1 MSISNNLVLFKYLIE
16 QFGFDKF
23 EDLQGK
29 FYDVELQSETAETSL
44 FFQMLADKV
53 RFDVGKL
60 KDYDENIIRHL
71 ETINRHRNPKFNLK
85 YYQYFSLLFTEYYL
99 DHYLQDDLEFAESL
113 QLFAER
119 IYADETNAD
128 EDLKTFDKDELN
140 LIAYWMATG
149 SGKTLIL
156 HFNVLQYKHYAK
168 KHSRKTNNFIL
179 LTPNASLSEQHL
191 ADARESGI
199 EADFYKHDKA
209 GGNLKIIDIHK
220 IREFASGQGVTVS
233 VDEFGQENVVFV
245 DEGHKGDK
253 KDESVTRA
261 LREKMGFNG
270 FTFEYSATFG
280 QVGKDLQNYY
290 AKRII
295 FDYSYKYF
303 YKDGYGKDYY
313 IDNIS
318 DNKELDTRDGRNR
331 YLMLNLLVFGQQK
344 ALYNQSKEELSEYQL
359 ENPLQIFVGHTVIPK
374 AKAKADIEN
383 NKQTI
388 TDVEL
393 LLEFYKDF
401 LKHPA
406 VYKNIIQDVLDC
418 KDTLCEEYNLRLK
431 WLFTNSKNPNEI
443 YNLLLDEV
451 FNADTP
457 TELELHILQKTGGE
471 IALKVKGSNF
481 YFGLI
486 NIGDVSAFKT
496 QLKDEFLF
504 ERNVFNEKFF
514 ENLSATIAKPI
525 NILIGARKFIEGWN
539 NYRVSGIGLINFGKS
554 EGSQILQLFG
564 RGVRLRGKDN
574 SLKRSI
580 ESERD
585 FANLPIVETLNV
597 FGLNANYITKF
608 KDSLE
613 AEGVKTEF
621 EYIDVP
627 TYLYKEQEGEKISDL
642 GLITIKQRE
651 DVPPFY
657 STDTLEFK
665 FDANISVNLDL
676 STKKHTLTADED
688 ESRRIAGT
696 TLQSLG
702 IYENYIDF
710 NQVNLELLQLKRLKK
725 FDNLTISTENLKDLC
740 RESFCNI
747 TLEKDLQ
754 INLLTDIENLQK
766 ITVSILKKY
775 LVLYYSNFQRVYE
788 AKNMQ
793 SVILTEEHPALKG
806 LDYSLKIE
814 KTDGNGLR
822 HPNINQ
828 LIEDIED
835 FVEETKESI
844 EKYKDSNIL
853 KNVWFDQHLF
863 QPLLISSKEQETRFH
878 IEAISPQ
885 GINEGE
891 AKFVSDFS
899 SYIASSKA
907 EGKYADCDFYL
918 LRNGTKSKGFGFYFS
933 SAGGFFPDFLLWIKQ
948 SKDSKEK
955 QYLTFVDPHGLRNEQ
970 GGSNSDKIKLA
981 ERLKDQDTEFP
992 DVKEITLNSFILSP
1006 STLKEANISSWLS
1019 EERFKELDTPQ
1030 KLRDYCEEL
1039 NILEMPQNGAVSDY
1053 IEKIVE
1059 KSLDEAI

>member
-1 MSISNNLVLFKYLIE
+1 MSISKNLVLFKYLIE
-16 QFGFDKF
+16 QFGLYKLDNGLRTLSF
-23 EDLQGK
+23 
-29 FYDVELQSETAETSL
+29 VELQSETAETSL
-44 FFQMLADKV
+44 FFQNLADKV
-53 RFDVGKL
+53 NFDDIKL
-60 KDYDENIIRHL
+60 KEYDENIIRHL

-99 DHYLQDDLEFAESL
+99 DHYLEDDLEFAESL
-113 QLFAER
+113 QAFATR
-119 IYADETNAD
+119 IYADEANAD

-199 EADFYKHDKA
+199 EADFYKHDKS
-209 GGNLKIIDIHK
+209 GDNLKIIDIHK

-318 DNKELDTRDGRNR
+318 DNKELDTKEGRNR

-374 AKAKADIEN
+374 ATAKGDKEN
-383 NKQTI
+383 NEQTI
-388 TDVEL
+388 SDVKL
-393 LLEFYKDF
+393 LLEFYQDF

-406 VYKNIIQDVLDC
+406 TYKKIIQDVIDC
-418 KDTLCEEYNLRLK
+418 KDKLCEEYNLRLK
-431 WLFTNSKNPNEI
+431 WLFTNSINPNEI
-443 YNLLLDEV
+443 YNLLLNEV

-457 TELELHILQKTGGE
+457 TELELHTIQKTSGE
-471 IALKVKGSNF
+471 IALNVKGNKS

-496 QLKDEFLF
+496 QLKEEFSF
-504 ERNVFNEKFF
+504 ERDVFNEKFF
-514 ENLSATIAKPI
+514 ENLSATVAKPI

-554 EGSQILQLFG
+554 EGSQIIQLFG
-564 RGVRLRGKDN
+564 RGVRLRGRDN
-574 SLKRSI
+574 SLKRST
-580 ESERD
+580 ESERE
-585 FANLPIVETLNV
+585 FTNLPIVETLNV
-597 FGLNANYITKF
+597 FGLNADYITKF

-627 TYLYKEQEGEKISDL
+627 TYLYKPQEGEKISDL

-651 DVPPFY
+651 DVQPFY
-657 STDTLEFK
+657 STDTLNFK
-665 FDANISVNLDL
+665 FDANINVNLDL
-676 STKKHTLTADED
+676 STKKHTVRANINLAQ
-688 ESRRIAGT
+688 
-696 TLQSLG
+696 TLGNETLNSLG
-702 IYENYIDF
+702 IYEKYIDF
-710 NQVNLELLQLKRLKK
+710 NQIYLELLELKRLKK
-725 FDNLTISTENLKDLC
+725 FDNLNISKNNLKELC
-740 RESFCNI
+740 RESFCKI
-747 TLEKDLQ
+747 TLDTKPE
-754 INLLTDIENLQK
+754 IESLTDIENLQK
-766 ITVSILKKY
+766 ITVSVLKKY
-775 LVLYYSNFQRVYE
+775 LVSYYSNFQRVYE

-793 SVILTEEHPALKG
+793 SVTLTEEHPALQG

-814 KTDGNGLR
+814 KTDGNGVR
-822 HPNINQ
+822 HPNINV
-828 LIEDIED
+828 LIKEIEE
-835 FVEETKESI
+835 FVEEI
-844 EKYKDSNIL
+844 EENIEQYKDLGAKL

-891 AKFVSDFS
+891 ADFVSDFS

-907 EGKYADCDFYL
+907 EEKYSDCDFYL
-918 LRNGTKSKGFGFYFS
+918 LRNGTRSKGFGFYFS

-948 SKDSKEK
+948 SNESEEK

-981 ERLKDQDTEFP
+981 ERLKDQEKEFP
-992 DVKEITLNSFILSP
+992 DVKE
-1006 STLKEANISSWLS
+1006 
-1019 EERFKELDTPQ
+1019 
-1030 KLRDYCEEL
+1030 
-1039 NILEMPQNGAVSDY
+1039 
-1053 IEKIVE
+1053 
-1059 KSLDEAI
+1059 